1 MKQLSVYNLLLNFL
15 LESSFNSLQN
25 KKRFLDLKMLRHLLL
40 WQIMWEV
47 NSVTTDFIKVFD
59 SVPSEPGLQLN
70 HYSESDTL
78 KRERKT

>member
-1 MKQLSVYNLLLNFL
+1 
-15 LESSFNSLQN
+15 
-25 KKRFLDLKMLRHLLL
+25 
-40 WQIMWEV
+40 MWEV

-59 SVPSEPGLQLN
+59 SVPSEPGVQPN